1 MSLGMDIGTID
12 AMNAVA
18 SKNNLS
24 PKVTKL
30 LEALQEKSQF
40 VSPGLQ

>member
-30 LEALQEKSQF
+30 LEALQEKS
-40 VSPGLQ
+40 